1 MFDTFQHCHEQR
13 KKMQVAMDWWE
24 VRQTEK
30 VISVWIGR
38 TKQSLLILQGKMSHA
53 AAHYEWYSL

>member
-1 MFDTFQHCHEQR
+1 
-13 KKMQVAMDWWE
+13 MQVAMDWWE

-30 VISVWIGR
+30 VISVWVGR

-53 AAHYEWYSL
+53 SAHYEW